1 MINLYFLLVLAVT
14 VFWQWGFSYS
24 FRSDEVLGKPGDWM
38 RKNFPEWVNK
48 PLFDCP
54 YCMASIHGSIFF
66 FIFLSS
72 YPLFMWPVFV
82 VCCTGVSA
90 LVKD

>member
-1 MINLYFLLVLAVT
+1 MIDEYFLMVLAVT
-14 VFWQWGFSYS
+14 VFWQWGFSYA
-24 FRSDEVLGKPGDWM
+24 FHSDEVLGKLGDLM
-38 RKNFPEWVNK
+38 RKKWPEWVNK

-54 YCMASIHGSIFF
+54 YCLSSVHGSILFW
-66 FIFLSS
+66 IFLSS
-72 YPLFMWPVFV
+72 YPLIMWPVFV